1 MASKIDISGL
11 TKNPVEVGEMGQF
24 IVEKTFGNPVLN
36 AIHAVWTGIQMKEQI
51 VFASQFGKTGIKD
64 TTCTRPNSGAVS
76 TLTQKYWDPSNV
88 GDTLIHC
95 QADVDGLFKAYYN
108 KIRQYVDK
116 FNIEGTELEQ
126 FLSVL
131 LTESAM
137 NAVWR
142 LVWLGDKSVAAAGAG
157 TSGLKL
163 AANVKFYDAID
174 GLWQQIFTDVTATTI
189 SAYYQIAKNLEVTTA
204 AQMALSDTEA
214 IDIFEALWDKAD
226 SRLRAEPNAQ
236 FLVTRKIF
244 ENYRKYLQGKG
255 ENFSIEYT
263 MEGLPSLKWNGKAV
277 VNMETVWDLHLQAD
291 FVDNT
296 TNNAYYLPNRVL
308 LTVPANIPIGT
319 LNESD
324 MSELDIFYEKKERQ
338 LYAGYGFT
346 LDAKYL
352 EPYMVAVAY

>member
-36 AIHAVWTGIQMKEQI
+36 AIHTVWTGIKTDEQI

-64 TTCTRPNSGAVS
+64 SSCSRPNSGAQSVLS
-76 TLTQKYWDPSNV
+76 EKFWRLAKV

-95 QADVDGLFKAYYN
+95 QADVDAQFKAYYG
-108 KIRQYVDK
+108 KVQRYAELY
-116 FNIEGTELEQ
+116 NIEGSELEK

-174 GLWQQIFTDVTATTI
+174 GLWQQIFTAKTAGSIT
-189 SAYYQIAKNLEVTTA
+189 AYYEIAKNLEATPDAQLALADGESVT
-204 AQMALSDTEA
+204 
-214 IDIFEALWDKAD
+214 IFEALWDKAD

-263 MEGLPSLKWNGKAV
+263 MEGLPSLKWNGKLI
-277 VNMETVWDLHLQAD
+277 VNMETVWDLYLQAD

-296 TNNAYYLPNRVL
+296 TNNAYFLPNRVL

-319 LNESD
+319 LNETD
-324 MSELDIFYEKKERQ
+324 MSELEVFYYQKERQ
-338 LYAGYGFT
+338 MYSAYGFT
-346 LDAKYL
+346 LDAKLL
-352 EPYMVAVAY
+352 EEYMVAVAY